1 MCKYSSFRLC
11 LYLRHSGNA
20 FEPESRCFLKLC
32 NYLWPT
38 ATNFVYRLHRPSPV
52 IESEPPF
59 IELSITANKLKRSV
73 LCAFCVNGGEGTNDR
88 HFDKTCFAFMALT
101 RGNFCLTINLITKCH
116 ECSSVVNLSNY
127 FYSFFCG
134 DSSDSAPTYSK
145 KERLPIGSL
154 FYPFFCVCLSASA
167 AILLAERILTNK

>member
-1 MCKYSSFRLC
+1 MVRFFVSVIPVMCKYSSFRLC

-73 LCAFCVNGGEGTNDR
+73 LCAFCVNGGEGTSDR

-101 RGNFCLTINLITKCH
+101 RGNFCLAINLITKCH
-116 ECSSVVNLSNY
+116 ECSSVFYRSLFFVDYFLCLSC
-127 FYSFFCG
+127 F
-134 DSSDSAPTYSK
+134 AL
-145 KERLPIGSL
+145 ERLYL
-154 FYPFFCVCLSASA
+154 FEAGIKIHTQFLN
-167 AILLAERILTNK
+167 LTC